1 MIRNRSGR
9 SARGMALLPIILLVA
24 ALTAVAAF
32 AVKVSGYERMEAGK
46 SVHNVSMQTMA
57 DTTLQLGR
65 NFFAARYQQWGT
77 YLTYF
82 VNNPVQLANRANMA
96 AYITKLRN
104 DRPEL
109 FVQLPAYLAAN
120 FDCFM
125 YAQDNVDEFA
135 PVVND
140 PKVDNDLLIYVG
152 AVCAQRNQG
161 GSTES
166 NQIIAELT
174 APLLYSPT
182 ANVIQ
187 SQASGGSQGNN
198 NGSLMNTFR

>member
-1 MIRNRSGR
+1 MIPTRLARPP
-9 SARGMALLPIILLVA
+9 RGMALLPIILLVL
-24 ALTAVAAF
+24 ALSGVAAF
-32 AVKVSGYERMEAGK
+32 ALKVSGYERAEAGK

-65 NFFAARYQQWGT
+65 NFFAARYSQWGT
-77 YLTYF
+77 YLSYF
-82 VNNPVQLANRANMA
+82 VANPVQLASRSNMA
-96 AYITKLRN
+96 TYVAKLKT
-104 DRPEL
+104 DHPEL
-109 FVQLPAYLAAN
+109 FVALPGYLSAN

-135 PVVND
+135 TKND
-140 PKVDNDLLIYVG
+140 PTVDNDLLIYVG

-161 GSTES
+161 GSNES
-166 NQIIAELT
+166 SQLIAELT

-182 ANVIQ
+182 ANIIQ

-198 NGSLMNTFR
+198 NDSKMNAYR

>member
-1 MIRNRSGR
+1 MTSSLLRRP
-9 SARGMALLPIILLVA
+9 ARGMALLPIILLVA
-24 ALTAVAAF
+24 ALTMVAAF
-32 AVKVSGYERMEAGK
+32 AVKVSGTERAEAGK
-46 SVHNVSMQTMA
+46 AVHNTSMQTMA
-57 DTTLQLGR
+57 DTTLQLAR
-65 NFFAARYQQWGT
+65 NFFAARYLNWDT
-77 YLTYF
+77 YLAYF
-82 VNNPVQLANRANMA
+82 NANPVQLASRGTMST
-96 AYITKLRN
+96 YIAKLRT

-135 PVVND
+135 PVANN
-140 PKVDNDLLIYVG
+140 PAHDNDLLIYVG

-161 GSTES
+161 GSMES
-166 NQIIAELT
+166 NQIVAELT

-182 ANVIQ
+182 ANIIQ

-198 NGSLMNTFR
+198 NDSVMNTFR

>member
-1 MIRNRSGR
+1 
-9 SARGMALLPIILLVA
+9 MALLPIILLVA
-24 ALTAVAAF
+24 ALTVVAAF
-32 AVKVSGYERMEAGK
+32 AIKVSGTERAQAGK
-46 SVHNVSMQTMA
+46 SVHNVSMQIMA
-57 DTTLQLGR
+57 DTTLQLAR
-65 NFFAARYQQWGT
+65 NFFAMHYQQWGT
-77 YLTYF
+77 YLSYF
-82 VNNPVQLANRANMA
+82 NTNPVQLASRGSMA
-96 AYITKLRN
+96 TYIAKLRT

-109 FVQLPAYLAAN
+109 FVQLPAYLASN

-135 PVVND
+135 PVANN
-140 PKVDNDLLIYVG
+140 PGQDNDLLIYVG

-166 NQIIAELT
+166 GQLIAELT

-198 NGSLMNTFR
+198 NDSLMSTFR